1 LFGQRRR
8 LSDVSIRE
16 RTMTIAT
23 HPRQIMPA
31 DPQANSQTAQ
41 PGTTLALDVLS
52 EPGAYVCNWSGHLLR
67 VRPDAFPGG
76 RQPGL
81 NIIGDRPLTVTKISD
96 DPDVVISKAKRLAA
110 FFKLEVNF

>member
-1 LFGQRRR
+1 
-8 LSDVSIRE
+8 
-16 RTMTIAT
+16 MTTAT
-23 HPRQIMPA
+23 YSPHLAPTQHPAPSMRA
-31 DPQANSQTAQ
+31 QA
-41 PGTTLALDVLS
+41 GTTLALDVLS

-81 NIIGDRPLTVTKISD
+81 NIVGDRPLTITKISD

-110 FFKLEVNF
+110 FFNLEVRF

>member
-1 LFGQRRR
+1 MTSATCSPQLAPTQ
-8 LSDVSIRE
+8 DSIASR
-16 RTMTIAT
+16 
-23 HPRQIMPA
+23 
-31 DPQANSQTAQ
+31 TAQ
-41 PGTTLALDVLS
+41 PGTTLALDVLN

-81 NIIGDRPLTVTKISD
+81 NIVGDRPLTITKISD

-110 FFKLEVNF
+110 FFNLEVKF